1 MTVAERLER
10 YLRRRKTGV
19 SVKTLRRH
27 LLASDTAVRKA
38 LTALS
43 HNVEVNRHEKEYLY
57 RWRR

>member
-19 SVKTLRRH
+19 SVKTLRRQ

-43 HNVEVNRHEKEYLY
+43 RNVEVNRHEKEYLY